1 MVALGRWL
9 FYAVRGIWELAWA
22 DSALVILDK
31 WSSYRGGCLSRF
43 NCVYIIN
50 IRYFQGRNFHKN
62 MFCDFVANSRK
73 CLFQKI
79 KLILNRGNIF
89 CEIKFLI
96 CIHKIPFMKFVIFKM
111 QFAKVSSLEKYILTK
126 IHSLKVL
133 LFKQIARARALNNIE
148 NIT

>member
-9 FYAVRGIWELAWA
+9 FYAVRVIWELAWA

-96 CIHKIPFMKFVIFKM
+96 CIHKIPFVKFVIFKM
-111 QFAKVSSLEKYILTK
+111 QFAKVSSLEKYILAK